1 MTELLEM
8 MTEITRTQA
17 EEYIDLQN
25 KIEYARQVSAELE
38 QEYERD
44 LIAEREHEQ

>member
-17 EEYIDLQN
+17 ETVGYLQS
-25 KIEYARQVSAELE
+25 KTERIQQVKDQL
-38 QEYERD
+38 Q
-44 LIAEREHEQ
+44 AERVADNG

>member
-1 MTELLEM
+1 MNGLLEM

-25 KIEYARQVSAELE
+25 KIECARQVFSEL
-38 QEYERD
+38 D
-44 LIAEREHEQ
+44 KEREADNG